1 MAAGPPYRYCQ
12 GVLEALLRHG
22 LAPRPDTDPA
32 KVRELLSALYVF
44 EIRELR
50 ARRRELER
58 ALGPQP
64 LDEYARQVEAL
75 RGRYRLLELP
85 LPHWVE
91 AERANR

>member
-1 MAAGPPYRYCQ
+1 MVDGPHRYRE

-22 LAPRPDTDPA
+22 LAPRPATDPA
-32 KVRELLSALYVF
+32 KVRELLSALYLF

-50 ARRRELER
+50 ARRRELE
-58 ALGPQP
+58 AVLGAQP

-75 RGRYRLLELP
+75 RARYRLLELP

-91 AERANR
+91 AESPNL